1 MVNDMKKCSTSFKI
15 VDVLYILIIV
25 LPLIAGIVL
34 KVLFSP
40 ATEGVHISG
49 ALVFFTIKMPI
60 MDLPITET
68 QVNSW
73 LIMVSIFG
81 VCLYFSH
88 GLNVKYPTK
97 RQHLAE
103 MAVETVDKLVAG
115 NMGPY
120 FDGFGAFVIAILMLS
135 VFSSLSSLI
144 GIYPPTS
151 DLNVTAGWAILV
163 FILITFYK
171 SKAGPITYLK
181 GFCDPVP
188 VMFPLNVISE
198 FASPVSMA
206 FRHYGNVLSG
216 SVISVLVATALQG
229 ISSLLLGWIPVVG
242 DIPWLQIGLPAI
254 LSVYFDVFSGILQA
268 YIFATL
274 TMMYVG
280 GGFPAEA
287 YYALKKRREEKKKAK
302 EAIKATQKN

>member
-1 MVNDMKKCSTSFKI
+1 MKKRSTAFKI
-15 VDVLYILIIV
+15 LDVLYILIII
-25 LPLIAGIVL
+25 LPLVAGMTL

-49 ALVFFTIKMPI
+49 ALVYFTIKMPLA
-60 MDLPITET
+60 DLPVTET
-68 QVNSW
+68 QINSW
-73 LIMVSIFG
+73 LVMISILG
-81 VCLYFSH
+81 VCLFFTH
-88 GLNVKYPTK
+88 GLDARFPTK
-97 RQHLAE
+97 RQRLAE
-103 MAVETVDKLVAG
+103 MAVETVDKMVLS

-120 FDGFGAFVIAILMLS
+120 FAGFGAFVIAVLLLS
-135 VFSSLSSLI
+135 VFSSLSSLL
-144 GIYPPTS
+144 GLYPPTS

-171 SKAGPITYLK
+171 CKAGPVMYLK
-181 GFCDPVP
+181 GFCEPVP

-216 SVISVLVATALQG
+216 TVISVLVATALQG
-229 ISSLLLGWIPVVG
+229 LSSMLLGWIPVVG
-242 DIPWLQIGLPAI
+242 EIPWLQIGLPAV

-287 YYALKKRREEKKKAK
+287 YYARQRCKAEKKAAK
-302 EAIKATQKN
+302 EAAKAAQKA